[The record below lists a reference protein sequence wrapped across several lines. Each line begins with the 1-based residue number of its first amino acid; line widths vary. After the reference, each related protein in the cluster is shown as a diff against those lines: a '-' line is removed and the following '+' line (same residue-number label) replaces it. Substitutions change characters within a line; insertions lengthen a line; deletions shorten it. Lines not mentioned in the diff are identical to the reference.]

1 MAQGSRA
8 LRNPPAEAHGEAHG
22 SDASGTKW
30 GVRHA
35 ALAESDLELVDR
47 GSARHPLRTSEK
59 RAVPAVHAVR
69 PDLEVEVFSLV
80 YRQMHALYGRWR
92 EDFED
97 LVQVA
102 AEQALRALPSFRR
115 ESELSTWTYQICYR
129 AVLRHRRWYRRWLR
143 RFTLDA
149 PTSEG
154 VDNECAEAQL
164 QERERLA
171 RLATALDGLS
181 EKRRAVVVLRDIEGL
196 GIAAIVS
203 IVGASPATVR
213 SRLRDARRQLATS
226 LKADPYFGTAFCGEE
241 EDAP

>member
-8 LRNPPAEAHGEAHG
+8 LRSPPAETPGEAHR
-22 SDASGTKW
+22 SDSSGTNR

-35 ALAESDLELVDR
+35 ALAESDLGLVER
-47 GSARHPLRTSEK
+47 ASARPPLRAGEAP
-59 RAVPAVHAVR
+59 AVRAVHALE
-69 PDLEVEVFSLV
+69 PDLEVEIFSLV

-92 EDFED
+92 DDFED

-115 ESELSTWTYQICYR
+115 ESELSTWTYRICYR
-129 AVLRHRRWYRRWLR
+129 AVLRHRRWYKRWLR

-154 VDNECAEAQL
+154 VDSECAEAQL

-196 GIAAIVS
+196 GIAAIGS
-203 IVGASPATVR
+203 IVGASPPTVR

-226 LKADPYFGTAFCGEE
+226 LKSDPYFGAAVHEE
-241 EDAP
+241 EEGAP

>member
-1 MAQGSRA
+1 MGHGSRA
-8 LRNPPAEAHGEAHG
+8 LENRPSEALAEAHG
-22 SDASGTKW
+22 SSRPGTNW

-35 ALAESDLELVDR
+35 ALAESDLGLVDR
-47 GSARHPLRTSEK
+47 GSARQPLKARDTHQV
-59 RAVPAVHAVR
+59 RALHAA
-69 PDLEVEVFSLV
+69 PLDLEVQVFSLV
-80 YRQMHALYGRWR
+80 YRQMHTLYGRWR
-92 EDFED
+92 DDFED

-115 ESELSTWTYQICYR
+115 ESELSTWTYRICYR
-129 AVLRHRRWYRRWLR
+129 AVLRHRRWYRRWLH

-149 PTSEG
+149 PASEG
-154 VDNECAEAQL
+154 VDDESAEAQL

-171 RLATALDGLS
+171 RLTSALDGLS

-196 GIAAIVS
+196 GIAAIGS

-226 LKADPYFGTAFCGEE
+226 LKADPYFGAVATEEE

>member
-1 MAQGSRA
+1 MGRGSRA
-8 LRNPPAEAHGEAHG
+8 LENLPSQAHEGGPA
-22 SDASGTKW
+22 GTNLS
-30 GVRHA
+30 VRHA
-35 ALAESDLELVDR
+35 ALAESDVDLVDPR
-47 GSARHPLRTSEK
+47 SVQRQFRAREK
-59 RAVPAVHAVR
+59 PAIRAVHAAT
-69 PDLEVEVFSLV
+69 PDLEHQVFSLV

-97 LVQVA
+97 LAQAA

-115 ESELSTWTYQICYR
+115 ESELSTWTYRICYR

-149 PTSEG
+149 PASEV
-154 VDNECAEAQL
+154 VDTESAESKL
-164 QERERLA
+164 QARERLA
-171 RLATALDGLS
+171 RLASALDELS

-196 GIAAIVS
+196 GIEAIGS

-226 LKADPYFGTAFCGEE
+226 LKADPYFGISAGEAE